1 MPATTAAVAHLKG
14 PEDDGNS
21 AEMRVGPDPIV
32 IGAAGAAACAQAL
45 VVCSDAAV
53 TNTVAAISATI
64 EFLIMNTLYVVA
76 TPIGHLSD
84 ISQRAISTLREA
96 DTICVED
103 KRVSRVLL
111 DHIGASAELLAVHQH
126 NEMSAIEPVLERL
139 AAGKKV
145 ALISDAGTP
154 GISDPGA
161 RLVAAARKAGFLVSP
176 IPGPSALASLM
187 SVCGFAD
194 HPADTP
200 TLFEGF
206 LPSKA
211 GERGK
216 RLRELSAMN
225 AHVVFYEAPHRIIE
239 MAQALAEHIGE
250 DRQFIVGRELTK
262 RFEQIHGGVLSEFK
276 PWLES
281 NPDHL
286 RGEFVI
292 AVAAP
297 VRRSADEA
305 GDELMPASIHRED
318 LIDILLASM
327 PLSQAVRVAE
337 SIAKKSLPIANA
349 NAKTD
354 TARWKRQ
361 WGKSA
366 LYDACIK
373 IRGVEP

>member
-1 MPATTAAVAHLKG
+1 
-14 PEDDGNS
+14 
-21 AEMRVGPDPIV
+21 
-32 IGAAGAAACAQAL
+32 
-45 VVCSDAAV
+45 
-53 TNTVAAISATI
+53 
-64 EFLIMNTLYVVA
+64 MNTLYVVA

-194 HPADTP
+194 HPPDTP

-211 GERGK
+211 SDRAK
-216 RLRELSAMN
+216 RLRELSTMN
-225 AHVVFYEAPHRIIE
+225 AHTVFYEAPHRIIE
-239 MAQALAEHIGE
+239 MAEALAEFMGAE
-250 DRQFIVGRELTK
+250 RQFVVGRELTK
-262 RFEQIHGGVLSEFK
+262 RFEQIHSDALGEFK
-276 PWLES
+276 AWLNS

-297 VRRSADEA
+297 KRRHADEA
-305 GDELMPASIHRED
+305 GEELVPASIHREA
-318 LIDILLASM
+318 LLEILLAAM

-337 SIAKKSLPIANA
+337 SIAKQSVSGAAHI
-349 NAKTD
+349 D

-366 LYDACIK
+366 IYDACIK
-373 IRGVEP
+373 SRGVEP

>member
-1 MPATTAAVAHLKG
+1 
-14 PEDDGNS
+14 
-21 AEMRVGPDPIV
+21 V
-32 IGAAGAAACAQAL
+32 I
-45 VVCSDAAV
+45 
-53 TNTVAAISATI
+53 NATI

-111 DHIGASAELLAVHQH
+111 DHIGASAELLVVHQH

-139 AAGKKV
+139 SAGKKV

-161 RLVAAARKAGFLVSP
+161 RLVAAARNAGFLISP

-194 HPADTP
+194 HPPDTP

-211 GERGK
+211 GERNR
-216 RLRELSAMN
+216 RLRELSSMN
-225 AHVVFYEAPHRIIE
+225 AHLVMYEAPHRIIE
-239 MAQALAEHIGE
+239 TAQALSESLGAE
-250 DRQFIVGRELTK
+250 RQFVVGRELTK
-262 RFEQIHGGVLSEFK
+262 RFEQIHGAKLGEFQTWLS
-276 PWLES
+276 S

-297 VRRSADEA
+297 TRRNADES
-305 GDELMPASIHRED
+305 GDEMLPASIHREA
-318 LIDILLASM
+318 LLEILLAAM

-337 SIAKKSLPIANA
+337 AIAKQSLPSAA
-349 NAKTD
+349 TTD

-373 IRGVEP
+373 TRDVEP